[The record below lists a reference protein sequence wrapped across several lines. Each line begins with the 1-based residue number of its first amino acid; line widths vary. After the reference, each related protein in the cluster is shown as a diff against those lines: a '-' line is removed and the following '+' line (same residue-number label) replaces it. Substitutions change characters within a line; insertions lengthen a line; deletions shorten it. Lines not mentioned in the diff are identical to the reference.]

1 MNKPVYLCIG
11 VLNGPYREREGK
23 SSEMAIVNRL
33 LNPIITI
40 LKMENL
46 TTEQSLRIISETLDK
61 SRRAIARNSGKPL
74 MMWGSL
80 LVVFSLIIWQ
90 LWAGTGN
97 PAWNFLWFAMT
108 AIGFLVQFFFLKN
121 KERVPD
127 SEVGRMLGK
136 IWMWYGILATAF
148 VASIWLCV
156 PIAKHFEISDIS
168 VNLTLVMV
176 LLLGLAGAISG
187 IKLETTDKY
196 SSTETLPQSTT
207 IGIVRTNIPTASRE

>member
-1 MNKPVYLCIG
+1 
-11 VLNGPYREREGK
+11 
-23 SSEMAIVNRL
+23 
-33 LNPIITI
+33 
-40 LKMENL
+40 MENL

-74 MMWGSL
+74 MVWGSL
-80 LVVFSLIIWQ
+80 LVVFSLLIWQ
-90 LWAGTGN
+90 LWASTGN

-108 AIGFLVQFFFLKN
+108 AVGFLVQFLLLKN

-148 VASIWLCV
+148 FASIWLCV

-168 VNLTLVMV
+168 VNLTLIMV

-187 IKLETTDKY
+187 AVLKVRSIEVLSVVSAILCGMVAILVDGPAQI
-196 SSTETLPQSTT
+196 LT
-207 IGIVRTNIPTASRE
+207 IGIAGLCALLIPGIIIQIKSGK